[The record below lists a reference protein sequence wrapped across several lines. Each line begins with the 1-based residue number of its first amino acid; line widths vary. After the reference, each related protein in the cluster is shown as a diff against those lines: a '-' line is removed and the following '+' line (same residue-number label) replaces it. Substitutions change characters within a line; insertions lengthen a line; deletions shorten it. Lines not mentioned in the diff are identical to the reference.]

1 MNGGYRALRAH
12 RPPARRRLNV
22 ATGRAVGAR
31 FGELPRDGRGLPD
44 VSRLGH
50 EQRDLGACERG
61 ALDQNVV
68 EPAQLPQGSTRLKVH
83 ASKWCRGTV
92 GFRIIVAAAVDVV
105 QRISQTV
112 VPDEFDAVGYRRVH
126 LTAPAGRGLAGGE
139 GHYVHDE
146 RAARCGHAVRVR
158 CGVIP
163 HPGRKLVVEE

>member
-1 MNGGYRALRAH
+1 MNGDDYRALRAH

-31 FGELPRDGRGLPD
+31 FGELPRDSRGLPD

-50 EQRDLGACERG
+50 EQRDLRACERR

-68 EPAQLPQGSTRLKVH
+68 EAAQLPQGSTRLKVH
-83 ASKWCRGTV
+83 ASKWCRTV

-105 QRISQTV
+105 QGITQTV
-112 VPDEFDAVGYRRVH
+112 VPDEFDAVSYRRVH
-126 LTAPAGRGLAGGE
+126 LTAPACRGLAGRE
-139 GHYVHDE
+139 CHDVHDE

-163 HPGRKLVVEE
+163 HPGRKLVVEQ